1 MKPKASTLWTAA
13 LLTALAAT
21 PAWAA
26 WTYIGP
32 APASRSEHQ
41 TLPTA
46 PDLGGVPAV
55 TAPAGSS
62 ASFPHLSTLQD
73 RGLLSGVLAH
83 NLHGW
88 NPNRWV
94 PAGHAALRTAIERL
108 VPGHQIRIHPGLMLP
123 TVSWPVGSA
132 SVALYHIARY
142 RGILIIVTQR
152 RVFVMAG

>member
-1 MKPKASTLWTAA
+1 MYRKHLPKLTGAVIA
-13 LLTALAAT
+13 LSLAAT

-32 APASRSEHQ
+32 AARSVHL

-46 PDLGGVPAV
+46 PALGRIPVV
-55 TAPAGSS
+55 TAPAVSS
-62 ASFPHLSTLQD
+62 ALFPGPSTLQD

-108 VPGHQIRIHPGLMLP
+108 VPGHRIRIHPGLVLP
-123 TVSWPVGSA
+123 TVSWPAGSA
-132 SVALYHIARY
+132 SVALYHIARTS
-142 RGILIIVTQR
+142 GILLVVTRR
-152 RVFVMAG
+152 RVYVMAG

>member
-1 MKPKASTLWTAA
+1 MKRKASTLWTVA
-13 LLTALAAT
+13 LLTALVAT

-32 APASRSEHQ
+32 ASASRSVHLV
-41 TLPTA
+41 LPMA
-46 PDLGGVPAV
+46 PAPGRASVV
-55 TAPAGSS
+55 TAPAVSS
-62 ASFPHLSTLQD
+62 APFPSLSTLQG

-83 NLHGW
+83 NLQGW

-108 VPGHQIRIHPGLMLP
+108 VPEHRISTHPGLMLP
-123 TVSWPVGSA
+123 TVSWSAGSA

-142 RGILIIVTQR
+142 RGIIIVVTQR

>member
-1 MKPKASTLWTAA
+1 MKRKASTLWMAA

-32 APASRSEHQ
+32 GARSVHL

-46 PDLGGVPAV
+46 PALGRASVVTVPAV
-55 TAPAGSS
+55 SS
-62 ASFPHLSTLQD
+62 APFPSPSTLQD

-94 PAGHAALRTAIERL
+94 PAGHAALQTAIERL
-108 VPGHQIRIHPGLMLP
+108 VPGHQIRIHPGLILP

-142 RGILIIVTQR
+142 RGILIVVTQH
-152 RVFVMAG
+152 RVYVMAG

>member
-1 MKPKASTLWTAA
+1 MKRKASTLWTAA

-32 APASRSEHQ
+32 AARSVHL

-46 PDLGGVPAV
+46 LALGRIPVVAAPAV
-55 TAPAGSS
+55 SS
-62 ASFPHLSTLQD
+62 ALFPGPSTLQD

-108 VPGHQIRIHPGLMLP
+108 VPGHPIRIHPGLMLP
-123 TVSWPVGSA
+123 TVSWPAGSA
-132 SVALYHIARY
+132 SVALYHIARCS
-142 RGILIIVTQR
+142 GILLVVTRR
-152 RVFVMAG
+152 RVYVMAG

>member
-1 MKPKASTLWTAA
+1 MKRKASTLWMAA

-32 APASRSEHQ
+32 AARSVHLA
-41 TLPTA
+41 LPTA
-46 PDLGGVPAV
+46 PALGRASVVAAPAV
-55 TAPAGSS
+55 SS
-62 ASFPHLSTLQD
+62 ALFPGPSMLQD

-108 VPGHQIRIHPGLMLP
+108 VPGHRIRIHPGLVLA
-123 TVSWPVGSA
+123 TVSWPAGSA
-132 SVALYHIARY
+132 SVALYHIARTS
-142 RGILIIVTQR
+142 GILIVVTLR
-152 RVFVMAG
+152 RVYVMAG

>member
-1 MKPKASTLWTAA
+1 MKRKASTLWVVA

-21 PAWAA
+21 PAWAV

-32 APASRSEHQ
+32 AARSVHL

-46 PDLGGVPAV
+46 PALSRASVV
-55 TAPAGSS
+55 TAPAVSS
-62 ASFPHLSTLQD
+62 APFPSLSTLQG

-94 PAGHAALRTAIERL
+94 SAGHAALQAAIERL
-108 VPGHQIRIHPGLMLP
+108 VPGHRISIHPGLMLP
-123 TVSWPVGSA
+123 TVFWPAGSA

-142 RGILIIVTQR
+142 RGILIVVTQR

>member
-1 MKPKASTLWTAA
+1 MKRKASTLWTFA

-32 APASRSEHQ
+32 AARSVHLA
-41 TLPTA
+41 LPTA
-46 PDLGGVPAV
+46 PVLGRASIVAAPAV
-55 TAPAGSS
+55 SS
-62 ASFPHLSTLQD
+62 APFPSPSTLQD

-94 PAGHAALRTAIERL
+94 LAGHAALRTAIGRL
-108 VPGHQIRIHPGLMLP
+108 VPGHRIRIHPGLMLP
-123 TVSWPVGSA
+123 TVSWSAGSA
-132 SVALYHIARY
+132 SVALYHIARTS
-142 RGILIIVTQR
+142 GILIVVTRR
-152 RVFVMAG
+152 RVYVMAG